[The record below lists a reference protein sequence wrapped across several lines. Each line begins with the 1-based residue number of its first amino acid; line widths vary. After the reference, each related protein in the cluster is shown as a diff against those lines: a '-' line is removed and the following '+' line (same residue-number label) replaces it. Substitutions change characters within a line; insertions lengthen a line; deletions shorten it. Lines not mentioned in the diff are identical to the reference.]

1 MPLTHISRFAI
12 LIQCDSKFYTLSL
25 PPPDL
30 ATLPF
35 IHTSHTIHVALY
47 LKEINNRIRPIV
59 KHVWNVAMHV
69 LHIFG
74 EF

>member
-35 IHTSHTIHVALY
+35 IHTYIAYNPWSS
-47 LKEINNRIRPIV
+47 
-59 KHVWNVAMHV
+59 V
-69 LHIFG
+69 LEGDKQPDQANSKTCMECCHACAAYFW
-74 EF
+74 